1 MELTPVAAPRAVD
14 RATAARPAAP
24 RPPANAPAIAR
35 RGATSPRVLGPVRR
49 PEPPRALH
57 GCPRPAPRQNK
68 QLRPTAQ
75 PSPPLAEAE
84 DTARLAVPDASAGL
98 GHVQDLSWTCPGRLE
113 QFPAALTT
121 PPSTNGPRIFR
132 RNGPHGARVRWQ
144 PPSQPPP
151 TAVSNELSRTPGAGR
166 ASPRGPGLQRTLCSS
181 VYCVASQM
189 LTPGDEALSG
199 EGARD
204 LIHSDGDDP
213 RDPPHVMTR
222 RSPSRMVPSTPM
234 YHPLTQWRDSDILLR

>member
-1 MELTPVAAPRAVD
+1 LRGREGSIEHVFLLGCASRSGRWAWGGHRPYLCLPYGAHRPNLCFPWVGHRPNLCFLCCSAGRGALPD
-14 RATAARPAAP
+14 RTGPSLGRKGEAARP
-24 RPPANAPAIAR
+24 PP
-35 RGATSPRVLGPVRR
+35 
-49 PEPPRALH
+49 
-57 GCPRPAPRQNK
+57 
-68 QLRPTAQ
+68 QL
-75 PSPPLAEAE
+75 
-84 DTARLAVPDASAGL
+84 
-98 GHVQDLSWTCPGRLE
+98 
-113 QFPAALTT
+113 
-121 PPSTNGPRIFR
+121 I
-132 RNGPHGARVRWQ
+132 PHGLFLA
-144 PPSQPPP
+144 
-151 TAVSNELSRTPGAGR
+151 LDAGR